1 MKMLTVKVLASL
13 SLVMRQSK
21 RRCFIG
27 ETYLSPQNQVHFMK
41 LTAVDRIQSTLTL
54 CSKLLHCLKL
64 NIIFFQ
70 NIKAI
75 AFIKNILT
83 LIL

>member
-1 MKMLTVKVLASL
+1 MLTVKVLASL
-13 SLVMRQSK
+13 NLVMRQSK

-27 ETYLSPQNQVHFMK
+27 ETYLSPPNQVHFMK

-54 CSKLLHCLKL
+54 CSKLLHCLKF